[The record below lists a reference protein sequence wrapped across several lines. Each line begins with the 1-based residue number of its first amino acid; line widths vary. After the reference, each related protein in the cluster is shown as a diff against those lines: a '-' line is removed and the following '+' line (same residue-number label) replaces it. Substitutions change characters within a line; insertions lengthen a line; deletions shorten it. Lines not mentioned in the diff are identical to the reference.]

1 MKAMLRSKLF
11 GVIVIGV
18 LSLAAMLALSSHTI
32 SRLGVSGPLV
42 QRLMLRKS
50 VLAEFEP
57 STLFVS
63 EPYLT
68 LYRIG
73 SAGDP
78 SEEKRLTDTFLQ
90 QVERFDER
98 KAYWLDNLFDGPT
111 RRTLTEEVFPTADKL
126 FALAREQYLPLV
138 EKGDKS
144 AATQLLAGP
153 MQAVYESHAR
163 AIDRAVQV
171 THEMSSKEQA
181 AAAQETNFWLTIMF
195 ASSVGTVLL
204 VIGIGWLLVTR
215 IFSVVHRVRES
226 SVQLLSTASEISASA
241 YQQESTVQ
249 SLSSST
255 AEIAAAVREISATA
269 KELSGTMD
277 DINARAGQAAVLA
290 GDSRSQL
297 GEMQDAMQQLAESTS
312 SISSKLS
319 LIREKA
325 DSINVVVTTI
335 TKVAD
340 QTNLLSINAAIE
352 AEKAG
357 EAGRG
362 FLVVAREIRRLADQT
377 AVATLDIENSVRQMH
392 DAVSAGVMQM
402 DKFGDEVRSGVG
414 RVAEVSNQ
422 FGHII
427 EDVGAVST
435 RFRQVNEA
443 MRNQSIGA
451 DQINEAMVTIADGTR
466 QTAASLTEFNKATV
480 DLRQSVKNLNDGV
493 SQFSV

>member
-1 MKAMLRSKLF
+1 MKALFKSKLF
-11 GVIVIGV
+11 GVIVIGA
-18 LSLAAMLALSSHTI
+18 LSLAAMLALAYHTI
-32 SRLGVSGPLV
+32 NRLGIDGPIA

-50 VLAEFEP
+50 AMAEFEP

-68 LYRIG
+68 LYRIDAV
-73 SAGDP
+73 SDP
-78 SEEKRLTDTFLQ
+78 KDLKRLTAEFHAQ
-90 QVERFDER
+90 EQSFRER
-98 KAYWLDNLFDGPT
+98 KEHWLESLFEGPT
-111 RRTLTEEVFPTADKL
+111 RSALVNEVFPTAERL
-126 FALAREQYLPLV
+126 LALARDEYLPLV
-138 EKGDKS
+138 EKGD
-144 AATQLLAGP
+144 AAAARQVLSGP
-153 MQAVYESHAR
+153 MLAVFDEHRKAIEHAVR
-163 AIDRAVQV
+163 VG
-171 THEMSSKEQA
+171 HEMTSKEEKE
-181 AAAQETNFWLTIMF
+181 AAQETRFWLNTMF
-195 ASSVGTVLL
+195 ACSVGTMLL
-204 VIGIGWLLVTR
+204 ITGIGWILIIR
-215 IFSVVHRVRES
+215 IFNVVRSVRES
-226 SVQLLSTASEISASA
+226 SVRLLGIASEIATSA

-255 AEIAAAVREISATA
+255 TEIAAAVREISATG

-277 DINARAGQAAVLA
+277 DLNARAGKAAVLA
-290 GDSRSQL
+290 GDSRTQL
-297 GEMQDAMQQLAESTS
+297 GEMQGTMQQLAESTS
-312 SISSKLS
+312 SISAKLA

-357 EAGRG
+357 ETGRG

-402 DKFGDEVRSGVG
+402 DKFGDEVRFGVG
-414 RVAEVSNQ
+414 RVADISNR
-422 FGHII
+422 FGNII
-427 EDVGAVST
+427 EDVGAVSDS
-435 RFRQVNEA
+435 FRQVNEG

-466 QTAASLTEFNKATV
+466 HTAASLADFNQATT
-480 DLRQSVKNLNDGV
+480 DLRESVKTLNDGI